1 VEIVPNSL
9 PWRDAYKLLIGAIVP
24 RPIAFVST
32 VSEDGIRNLAAF
44 SFFNGV
50 CPQPFVISFAPMWK
64 GSTGGKKDTLANIEA
79 TKEFVVNIVTEDIV
93 QKMNLTSPEFP
104 PDVDEFDVAKLTPV
118 DSVKVKAPR
127 VLESPINMECK
138 LLQVVNFGNEIGSGS
153 LVLGEVVQMHVRDDV
168 YFDGKIDPDML
179 RAVARMAGSSYAT
192 TRDRFE
198 LVRPT

>member
-1 VEIVPNSL
+1 VEIVPDSL

-104 PDVDEFDVAKLTPV
+104 PDVDEFEVAKLTPV

-138 LLQVVNFGNEIGSGS
+138 LLQVVNFGTEVGAGS

-179 RAVARMAGSSYAT
+179 RAVARMAGSFYAT